1 MSMRTVRARVTS
13 AAVLALTLALAA
25 ACSTQPLPDQQ
36 NLAASTTNTNVYGN
50 PFYAW

>member
-1 MSMRTVRARVTS
+1 MSIRTVRARVTS

-36 NLAASTTNTNVYGN
+36 SLASSTFNKQTYEN
-50 PFYAW
+50 PYYAW